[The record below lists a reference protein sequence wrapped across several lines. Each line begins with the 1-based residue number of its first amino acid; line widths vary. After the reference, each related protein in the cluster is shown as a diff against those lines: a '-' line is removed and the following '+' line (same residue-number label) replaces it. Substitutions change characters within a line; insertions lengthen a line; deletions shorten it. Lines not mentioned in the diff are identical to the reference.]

1 MRDLVMNGLGAIPD
15 RLMSQAFLL
24 ERQARRVSRQDYLA
38 ELDFYLQPEF
48 RKQKAFFQYPRHSPA
63 LYMLGESACGEGS
76 QKLYRYTSSHHPHHP
91 AVAQRLDQHVANRH
105 GYLLL
110 WQHAT
115 SESGQRPPLVICV
128 HGFRMG
134 HPRRAQ
140 AMFRIRR
147 LFDMGMDVAL
157 FIQPHHWR
165 RASPGLRQH
174 FFVGEDIPLTIE
186 NVAQQQH
193 DLRSCHLALQD
204 MGYHKSGFIGGSL
217 GGLAVILYAA
227 HHADQDFVFSVVPAI
242 RMDGHLDPARTRLPF
257 GKDADIREKTFRVLD
272 LIDPSFY
279 QCRMDLAHFG
289 VVYHQGDRINDARF
303 TRQWVSDWQVR
314 HVWSIPGGHWLV
326 FGNHDRGH
334 AWYGW
339 LQQHGFVPARN

>member
-1 MRDLVMNGLGAIPD
+1 MHDLLMNKLGAAPD
-15 RLMSQAFLL
+15 WLMSQAFLL
-24 ERQARRVSRQDYLA
+24 ERQPRHVSRQDYLA
-38 ELDFYLQPEF
+38 ELDFYLQPDF
-48 RKQKAFFQYPRHSPA
+48 HNKKGFFQYPQQSPA
-63 LYMLGESACGEGS
+63 LAIVSQKSYGEGM
-76 QKLYRYTSSHHPHHP
+76 QTLYRYPSGHQPHHL
-91 AVAQRLDQHVANRH
+91 AVAERLDQHVANRD

-110 WQHAT
+110 WQH
-115 SESGQRPPLVICV
+115 ESHDNRPRPPLVICV
-128 HGFRMG
+128 HGYRMG

-140 AMFRIRR
+140 AMFRINR
-147 LFDMGMDVAL
+147 LFDMGLDVAL

-165 RASPGLRQH
+165 RASPGLRQN
-174 FFVGEDIPLTIE
+174 FFTGEDIPLTIE

-193 DLRSCHLALQD
+193 DLRSCHLALKD
-204 MGYHKSGFIGGSL
+204 MGYQKTGFIGGSL

-242 RMDGHLDPARTRLPF
+242 RMDGHLDPARTRLSF
-257 GKDADIREKTFRVLD
+257 GKNADVRQKTFRVLD

-303 TRQWVSDWQVR
+303 TQQWVRDWQVR

-326 FGNHDRGH
+326 FGNNDRGR

-339 LQQHGFVPARN
+339 LQQHNFVSC